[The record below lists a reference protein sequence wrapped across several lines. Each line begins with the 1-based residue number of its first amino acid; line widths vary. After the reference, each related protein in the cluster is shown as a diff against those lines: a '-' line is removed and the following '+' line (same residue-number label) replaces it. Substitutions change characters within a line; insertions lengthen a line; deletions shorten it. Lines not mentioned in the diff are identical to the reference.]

1 MIGRWFRRFRRNAS
15 REDGTATVEFVL
27 TAPAVIFTFLAAF
40 ESGLHMVRY
49 VMLDRAL
56 DVTVRELRLGMIAT
70 PALSTLKTHICD
82 EMQLVSDCTTAIR
95 LELVPVDTNTWVFP
109 QGRVDCVD
117 RGQPIQPQLEPNL
130 GVENQVML
138 IRACLTADALFPT
151 TGIAAQMEL
160 DTNGGYY
167 IAAWSGFVNEP

>member
-1 MIGRWFRRFRRNAS
+1 MIRRWLSPFRRTAV

-27 TAPAVIFTFLAAF
+27 SAPVVIFTFLAAF

-56 DVTVRELRLGMIAT
+56 DITVRELRLGMIPT
-70 PALSTLKTHICD
+70 PALGILKQHVCA
-82 EMQLVSDCTTAIR
+82 QAKLVSGCESSIK

-117 RGQPIQPQLEPNL
+117 RGGPIEPVVEPNL

-151 TGIAAQMEL
+151 TGIAAQMEQ
-160 DTNGGYY
+160 DSQGGYY